1 LKKLLVLT
9 VGLIVLAASPVF
21 SDWRVDLG
29 LDLAFAAGA
38 FGGGESEMGG
48 FEGGVLPIPMG
59 EGSYV
64 FDVGPLGIG
73 IGIRGVPLIM
83 IIPFWPDVFAEL
95 DLRKA
100 ALEAHIGGLVFGYI
114 GLANGVETGKVLIP
128 EVSGWLKL
136 GKKERFRVGVG
147 AAGAWVPGADIGDDN
162 TGISVWLFFAGC
174 KWVIGPG

>member
-1 LKKLLVLT
+1 MKKLLVIT
-9 VGLIVLAASPVF
+9 VGLIVLAASPAF

-29 LDLAFAAGA
+29 VDLAFAAGA
-38 FGGGESEMGG
+38 FAGGESEIGG
-48 FEGGVLPIPMG
+48 FEGKVLPIPIG
-59 EGSYV
+59 EVSYL

-73 IGIRGVPLIM
+73 VGIRGIPLIV

-95 DLRKA
+95 DLRKV

-136 GKKERFRVGVG
+136 GEKDRFRLGGGV
-147 AAGAWVPGADIGDDN
+147 AGAWVPDADIGDDN
-162 TGISVWLFFAGC
+162 TGISAWLFFAGC